1 MTSTRALLTERER
14 EILAGDAD
22 VSTNYLHQVRH
33 RVSKKIDQLPPDM
46 NVLKEYQPDLA
57 EQVYTVLGM
66 DQE

>member
-1 MTSTRALLTERER
+1 MATTRALLTERER

-33 RVSKKIDQLPPDM
+33 RVSEKIDQLPTDM
-46 NVLKEYQPDLA
+46 TVLKEYQPDLA
-57 EQVYTVLGM
+57 EQFYNALGI